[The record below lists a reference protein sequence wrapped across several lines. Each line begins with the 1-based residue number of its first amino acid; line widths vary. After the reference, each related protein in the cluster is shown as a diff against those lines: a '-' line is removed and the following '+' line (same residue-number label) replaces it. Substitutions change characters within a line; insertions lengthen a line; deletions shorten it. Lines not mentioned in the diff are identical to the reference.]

1 MPNYHKYLLT
11 SQEVIYN
18 KNNMQT
24 VYFGNTLINDVM
36 LGSQRMDDVF
46 NFNYDTDAINFL
58 NATGLYGQQPVTT
71 AINNLVIDLK
81 AYQLWDKM
89 YLAYPFVGGTATTH
103 KVNLINTGSYEL
115 YFTGSWTHNTN
126 GITGNGTNTFTTSS
140 FFYENVTNFG
150 GDGSIG
156 VYSRTNSQGGYDYG
170 DGGSGFQHA
179 ILIRYSNGLYYAGL
193 PIGNGATV
201 ANSNSTGSYSI
212 SRFGGDTLAYK
223 NGVNVYDANAG
234 DQTATGQPSIG
245 AGRNT
250 TAPAGAEDFTTRNY
264 AWAFIAK
271 GLTRQNNVDLNT
283 AVQRFQT
290 SMGRA
295 V

>member
-1 MPNYHKYLLT
+1 
-11 SQEVIYN
+11 
-18 KNNMQT
+18 MQT

-46 NFNYDTDAINFL
+46 QFNYDTDAINFL

-81 AYQLWDKM
+81 GYGIWDKM
-89 YLAYPFVGGTATTH
+89 YLAYPFVGTTSSTH

-115 YFTGSWTHNTN
+115 YFTGSWTHNSN

-140 FFYENVTNFG
+140 FFYQDVTNFG
-150 GDGSIG
+150 SDGSIG
-156 VYSRTNSQGGYDYG
+156 VYSRTNSLGGYDYG

-193 PIGNGATV
+193 PISNGATV
-201 ANSNSTGSYSI
+201 ANGNSTGSYSI
-212 SRFGGDTLAYK
+212 SNSGGTVLAYK
-223 NGVNVYDANAG
+223 NGVKVYDFFEGSEAAS
-234 DQTATGQPSIG
+234 GQPSIG

-250 TAPAGAEDFTTRNY
+250 TAPAGAEDFSTRNY

-271 GLTRQNNVDLNT
+271 GLTTQNHVDLNT

-290 SMGRA
+290 ALGRN

>member
-1 MPNYHKYLLT
+1 MQNYHKYSIT

-18 KNNMQT
+18 KNNMRT

-46 NFNYDTDAINFL
+46 TFNYDNDAINFL

-81 AYQLWDKM
+81 NYGIWTKM

-103 KVNLINTGSYEL
+103 KFNLINTGSYDL
-115 YFTGSWTHNTN
+115 FFTGSWTHNSN

-179 ILIRYSNGLYYAGL
+179 IIIRYSNGLYYAGL
-193 PIGNGATV
+193 PTSNGATV

-212 SRFGGDTLAYK
+212 SNSAGDVLAYK
-223 NGVNVYDANAG
+223 NGIKVYDAFNGSEPAS
-234 DQTATGQPSIG
+234 GQPSIG
-245 AGRNT
+245 AARNT
-250 TAPAGAEDFTTRNY
+250 TAPAGAEDFAARNY

-271 GLTRQNNVDLNT
+271 GLTQQNHVDLNT

-290 SMGRA
+290 SLGRN

>member
-1 MPNYHKYLLT
+1 
-11 SQEVIYN
+11 
-18 KNNMQT
+18 MQT

-46 NFNYDTDAINFL
+46 QFNYDTDAINFL

-81 AYQLWDKM
+81 GYGIWDKM
-89 YLAYPFVGGTATTH
+89 YLAYPFVGTTSSTH

-115 YFTGSWTHNTN
+115 YFTGSWTHNSN

-140 FFYENVTNFG
+140 FFYQDVTNFG
-150 GDGSIG
+150 SDGSIG
-156 VYSRTNSQGGYDYG
+156 VYSRTNSLGGYDYG

-193 PIGNGATV
+193 PISNGATV
-201 ANSNSTGSYSI
+201 ANSNSTGSDSI
-212 SRFGGDTLAYK
+212 SNSGGTVLAYK
-223 NGVNVYDANAG
+223 NGVKVYDFFEGSELAS
-234 DQTATGQPSIG
+234 GQPSIG

-250 TAPAGAEDFTTRNY
+250 TAPAGAEDFSTRNY

-271 GLTRQNNVDLNT
+271 GLTTQNHVDLNT

-290 SMGRA
+290 ALGRN